1 MNLEMLRMTEEV
13 VEALGCSES
22 VQCSID
28 LSNSSTISKLAT
40 QSFNNYHTQ
49 QQRHTTP
56 CPQTQRTNEVRHSNH
71 GSEEK
76 EGNQT
81 CFLISF
87 SLRCKAEA
95 ESISDKIF

>member
-40 QSFNNYHTQ
+40 QSFNNYHTA
-49 QQRHTTP
+49 TTAHNTMP
-56 CPQTQRTNEVRHSNH
+56 TDTDRTKEVRHSNH

-76 EGNQT
+76 EG
-81 CFLISF
+81 
-87 SLRCKAEA
+87 K
-95 ESISDKIF
+95 